1 MEVPIWNSHC
11 QAAHALFSLE
21 VEVRL
26 KFVRKYKFINFQVLS
41 VLYSPSPLMP
51 LLTLGVQTALVV
63 DVGYAEVTVVPV
75 FEGVPVLKAW
85 QAQPMASEAVHGA
98 IRELLDER
106 GTVRIG
112 EGSGAGGDTQK
123 LADVEPKMDISDEII
138 EDIKGIY
145 QYHK

>member
-1 MEVPIWNSHC
+1 MYTVF
-11 QAAHALFSLE
+11 L
-21 VEVRL
+21 R
-26 KFVRKYKFINFQVLS
+26 FQVLS

-63 DVGYAEVTVVPV
+63 DVGFAEVTVVPV

-98 IRELLDER
+98 IRTLLEER

-112 EGSGAGGDTQK
+112 DAGSVDTQK
-123 LADVEPKMDISDEII
+123 LSEVQPKMEISDEII
-138 EDIKGIY
+138 EDIKGKEPQMSCVFVQRSCSNAVPLQRTNLLIC
-145 QYHK
+145 

>member
-1 MEVPIWNSHC
+1 MYTVF
-11 QAAHALFSLE
+11 L
-21 VEVRL
+21 RL
-26 KFVRKYKFINFQVLS
+26 FQVLS

-63 DVGYAEVTVVPV
+63 DVGFAEVTVVPV

-98 IRELLDER
+98 IRTLLEER

-112 EGSGAGGDTQK
+112 DAGSGDTQK
-123 LADVEPKMDISDEII
+123 LSEVQPKMEISDEII
-138 EDIKGIY
+138 EDIKG
-145 QYHK
+145 KEP

>member
-1 MEVPIWNSHC
+1 M
-11 QAAHALFSLE
+11 F
-21 VEVRL
+21 
-26 KFVRKYKFINFQVLS
+26 KFIHFQVLS

-63 DVGYAEVTVVPV
+63 DVGFAEVTVVPV

-98 IRELLDER
+98 IRQLLAER

-112 EGSGAGGDTQK
+112 DGGSGDTQK
-123 LADVEPKMDISDEII
+123 LADVQPRMEISEEVI
-138 EDIKGIY
+138 EDIKGE
-145 QYHK
+145 QYHFSIVY